1 MASED
6 SIQDRGRSAIIG
18 MYIVTA
24 LSTIVVLIRLY
35 ARGILIRELGRDDYL
50 IVIGQLFAW
59 ADMALSIMVVRYGGG
74 EHLADLITNPGKMVK
89 MYKWLVAAQML
100 YFFAL
105 WICRVSGLAFFARL
119 NPMPR
124 FKLYMRMAFVF
135 VTAVWVAQT
144 LIIAL
149 QCIPLQALWDS
160 SITGKCLTSTQVF
173 LSTSIMT
180 IICDSLILV
189 LPVNIVLKLQVNF
202 ARKATLLFVF
212 CFGVFAIVTS
222 VLRMVS
228 MIVALDHPSDVTWYF
243 SVVMTWSTSE
253 IAAIIIALSLPA
265 LRGLFGILR
274 MKNRSTDQ
282 SKSNGTGS
290 FGLAPVPPAQNRIFD
305 GSIHRTTVDI
315 DTKRGSSQE
324 ALCWDMK
331 DANNI
336 RVMDTV
342 HVDIDDGSDRHTQ

>member
-6 SIQDRGRSAIIG
+6 MDKDRGRSATIG
-18 MYIVTA
+18 MIIVTII
-24 LSTIVVLIRLY
+24 STIVVLVRLY
-35 ARGILIRELGRDDYL
+35 ARGILIRELGWDDYL
-50 IVIGQLFAW
+50 IVIGQLLAW
-59 ADMALSIMVVRYGGG
+59 IDMALSIMVVHYGAG
-74 EHLADLITNPGKMVK
+74 EHLADLITDPAKMVK
-89 MYKWLVAAQML
+89 MYKWLVAAQMV
-100 YFFAL
+100 YFCAL
-105 WICRVSGLAFFARL
+105 WICRVSGLAFYARL
-119 NPMPR
+119 NPMPQ
-124 FKLYMRMAFVF
+124 FKVYMRLAFAF

-160 SITGKCLTSTQVF
+160 SISGKCLTSTQVF

-212 CFGVFAIVTS
+212 CFGVFTS

-228 MIVALDHPSDVTWYF
+228 MIVALDHPTDVTWYF
-243 SVVMTWSTSE
+243 SVVMAWSTSE
-253 IAAIIIALSLPA
+253 TSAMIVALSLPA
-265 LRGLFGILR
+265 LRGLFGVLR
-274 MKNRSTDQ
+274 MKTRPTDQ

-290 FGLAPVPPAQNRIFD
+290 IGLAPVPQPQKRVFD
-305 GSIHRTTVDI
+305 GSIHHNTVDI
-315 DTKRGSSQE
+315 DTQRGSSQE

-342 HVDIDDGSDRHTQ
+342 HVDIDNNSDRHTQN